1 MNFNS
6 TDGHFETQIRVN
18 TSVQAPSVI
27 YVNQEYWYQKNYRMK
42 LSDEKGNIL
51 QVGEGNG
58 VEIFNYQ
65 DKHISVYISNKNYDN

>member
-1 MNFNS
+1 
-6 TDGHFETQIRVN
+6 
-18 TSVQAPSVI
+18 
-27 YVNQEYWYQKNYRMK
+27 MK

-51 QVGEGNG
+51 RVGESNG